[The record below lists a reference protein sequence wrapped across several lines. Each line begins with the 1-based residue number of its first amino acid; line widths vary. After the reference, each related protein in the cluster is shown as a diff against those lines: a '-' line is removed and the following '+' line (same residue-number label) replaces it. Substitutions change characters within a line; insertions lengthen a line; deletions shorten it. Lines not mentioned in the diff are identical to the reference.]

1 MQKRKP
7 RVIKDFGKLDS
18 DIQEQIKLIY
28 PTGFY
33 EHLISYTDKEG
44 NERFALPF
52 ETDEKYYMVRMS
64 IEEAKKIVNDD
75 ADYDSNG
82 ILRNTIQEEYL
93 EKHQDVEYL
102 SEYENLGN
110 ISDVDIIEQTNND
123 DE

>member
-1 MQKRKP
+1 MQKP
-7 RVIKDFGKLDS
+7 RIIKDFEKLDPQ
-18 DIQEQIKLIY
+18 IQEQIKLVY
-28 PTGFY
+28 PTGFF

-64 IEEAKKIVNDD
+64 IAEAKKIISND

-93 EKHQDVEYL
+93 EKYQDVEYL
-102 SEYENLGN
+102 SEYDNLGGM
-110 ISDVDIIEQTNND
+110 SDADIIDQTDDD